1 MKTLDIRVYKNK
13 KAYTPEP
20 DSADEQY
27 INNFKR
33 QASEKY
39 RNLINEIYASGGWF
53 EIELNGADRSTEPD
67 LIPRNMHVTLLEK
80 LDAIV

>member
-13 KAYTPEP
+13 KNYVPEP

-27 INNFKR
+27 INEFKK
-33 QASEKY
+33 QVSEKY

-53 EIELNGADRSTEPD
+53 EVELTGSDRSIEPD

>member
-13 KAYTPEP
+13 KAYVPEA
-20 DSADEQY
+20 DSADEHY
-27 INNFKR
+27 INNFKKSV
-33 QASEKY
+33 SEKY

-53 EIELNGADRSTEPD
+53 EIELSGIDRGTEPD
-67 LIPRNMHVTLLEK
+67 LVPRNMHVTLLEK